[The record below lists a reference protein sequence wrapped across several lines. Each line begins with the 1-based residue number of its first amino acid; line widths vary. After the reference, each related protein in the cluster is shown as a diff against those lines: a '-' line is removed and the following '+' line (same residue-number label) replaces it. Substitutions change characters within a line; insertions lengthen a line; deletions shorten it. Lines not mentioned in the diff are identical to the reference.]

1 LGSGVGLVVRP
12 SSDVAE
18 RIALE
23 VIQLVKEAGWEPLI
37 EVESAEAYPGRL
49 GGLRTFSLDRDPP
62 DRVIVIGGDG
72 TLLRAA
78 IKAGDND
85 VVFMAV
91 RAGKRGF
98 LLDVDETEL
107 GKRIPEFLRGEFEIV
122 EHQRIRAEIEGA
134 VTPCALNDI
143 VVFTAEGQMVRTA
156 TPCALNDIVVFT
168 AEGQMVRLDVMTR
181 GERVMGLDGDGLVI
195 STTTGSTAYSLN
207 AGGPIIDPRL
217 DVIVLTP
224 LNPVQ
229 LYLRPVVM
237 SRSER
242 LTIRLREDSGVA
254 YLVIDGQVKHPL
266 RPGALVSVGPCPR
279 PLRVARFN
287 WWANYYERL
296 FARLL
301 SYW

>member
-1 LGSGVGLVVRP
+1 
-12 SSDVAE
+12 
-18 RIALE
+18 
-23 VIQLVKEAGWEPLI
+23 
-37 EVESAEAYPGRL
+37 
-49 GGLRTFSLDRDPP
+49 
-62 DRVIVIGGDG
+62 
-72 TLLRAA
+72 
-78 IKAGDND
+78 
-85 VVFMAV
+85 VFMAV

-122 EHQRIRAEIEGA
+122 EHQRIRAEVEGA
-134 VTPCALNDI
+134 
-143 VVFTAEGQMVRTA
+143 A

-301 SYW
+301 SYWGRRGCRCSRRWRSLRGRPAEASSVSNH

>member
-23 VIQLVKEAGWEPLI
+23 VIQRVKEAGWEPLI

-107 GKRIPEFLRGEFEIV
+107 SKRVPEFLRGEFEIV
-122 EHQRIRAEIEGA
+122 EHQRIRAEVEGA
-134 VTPCALNDI
+134 
-143 VVFTAEGQMVRTA
+143 A

-168 AEGQMVRLDVMTR
+168 AEGQMVRLNVMTR

-237 SRSER
+237 SRSEQ
-242 LTIRLREDSGVA
+242 LTIRLREDSGAA